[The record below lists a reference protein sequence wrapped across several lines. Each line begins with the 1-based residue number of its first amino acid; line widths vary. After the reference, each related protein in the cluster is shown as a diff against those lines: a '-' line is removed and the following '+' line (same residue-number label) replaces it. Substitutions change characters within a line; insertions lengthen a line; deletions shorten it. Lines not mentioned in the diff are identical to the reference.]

1 MNKIINTSV
10 ISVITGIM
18 LTISADV
25 ALAKRQVAMEN
36 TLRALDRAERTLRKA
51 IPNKGG
57 HRVKALRL
65 IRQAKEEVR
74 RGIEF
79 ANRRAGGG
87 HYKKKQ
93 GHKGRSDDHYE
104 EDYREKE
111 KIMKKQGYKDRS
123 DDRYEEEYEEKEKV
137 MKKRY

>member
-10 ISVITGIM
+10 VSVFAGIL

-25 ALAKRQVAMEN
+25 AMAKRQVAMEN
-36 TLRALDRAERTLRKA
+36 TLRALDRAEKILRKA

-65 IRQAKEEVR
+65 IRQAKQEVR

-79 ANRRAGGG
+79 ANRRPAGGQL
-87 HYKKKQ
+87 KKKTGPKTQ
-93 GHKGRSDDHYE
+93 DNYRYQE
-104 EDYREKE
+104 EYQEKE
-111 KIMKKQGYKDRS
+111 KAI
-123 DDRYEEEYEEKEKV
+123 
-137 MKKRY
+137 KKRY

>member
-1 MNKIINTSV
+1 MKNILNTSV
-10 ISVITGIM
+10 ISLVAGIV
-18 LTISADV
+18 LIISADV

-36 TLRALDRAERTLRKA
+36 TMRALDRAERTLRKA

-79 ANRRAGGG
+79 ANRRAAGGQL
-87 HYKKKQ
+87 KKKT
-93 GHKGRSDDHYE
+93 GPKTKD
-104 EDYREKE
+104 
-111 KIMKKQGYKDRS
+111 KKGYK
-123 DDRYEEEYEEKEKV
+123 EEYQEKEKV
-137 MKKRY
+137 IKKRY

>member
-1 MNKIINTSV
+1 MKKMINTSV

-36 TLRALDRAERTLRKA
+36 TLRALDRAEKTLRKA
-51 IPNKGG
+51 VPNKGG

-79 ANRRAGGG
+79 ANRRAAGGQL
-87 HYKKKQ
+87 KKKT
-93 GHKGRSDDHYE
+93 GPKERHNDYRYE
-104 EDYREKE
+104 EDY
-111 KIMKKQGYKDRS
+111 Q
-123 DDRYEEEYEEKEKV
+123 EKEKV
-137 MKKRY
+137 IKKRY